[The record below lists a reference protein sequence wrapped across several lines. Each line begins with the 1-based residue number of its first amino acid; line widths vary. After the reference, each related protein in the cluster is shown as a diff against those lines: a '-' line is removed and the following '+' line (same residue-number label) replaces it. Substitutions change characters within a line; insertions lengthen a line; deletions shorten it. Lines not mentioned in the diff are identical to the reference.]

1 MSQTYSFNVDV
12 AETYGVDE
20 AIMIK
25 SFQYWIVKN
34 AIAQKNSCN
43 GFTWTYNSAS
53 ALKNRFPFW
62 SERQIRRILK
72 SLIDGGVLQSGN
84 YNKKQYDRTAWY
96 SFKDEEIWLQAAES
110 TKLPNGDMSDPTK
123 LPNGDI
129 QVTKPSL
136 ASDQTVTPIP
146 ITTTSTTQ
154 VKDKDIT
161 SFDDFWS
168 VYPKKRE
175 RKKCAAIWKRRNLDD
190 IGEMIVADVEA
201 RLLNDG
207 KWIKD
212 DGTYVPYPQTY
223 LNGDLWEDEIQPQK
237 PHQAQGKYKLNRD
250 FLDTGQD
257 DSVIEGVVIDRSIG
271 GTP

>member
-84 YNKKQYDRTAWY
+84 YNKYY
-96 SFKDEEIWLQAAES
+96 
-110 TKLPNGDMSDPTK
+110 
-123 LPNGDI
+123 
-129 QVTKPSL
+129 
-136 ASDQTVTPIP
+136 
-146 ITTTSTTQ
+146 TS
-154 VKDKDIT
+154 
-161 SFDDFWS
+161 
-168 VYPKKRE
+168 KR
-175 RKKCAAIWKRRNLDD
+175 
-190 IGEMIVADVEA
+190 
-201 RLLNDG
+201 
-207 KWIKD
+207 
-212 DGTYVPYPQTY
+212 
-223 LNGDLWEDEIQPQK
+223 
-237 PHQAQGKYKLNRD
+237 
-250 FLDTGQD
+250 
-257 DSVIEGVVIDRSIG
+257 
-271 GTP
+271 